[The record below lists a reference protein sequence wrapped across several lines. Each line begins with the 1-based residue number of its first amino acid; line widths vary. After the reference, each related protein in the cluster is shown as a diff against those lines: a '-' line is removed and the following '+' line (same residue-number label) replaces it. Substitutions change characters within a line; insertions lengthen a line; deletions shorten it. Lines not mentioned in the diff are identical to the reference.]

1 MKGSVISYSNG
12 APQPPSIPPAS
23 PSNFPTPPSGSS
35 TGKTLAIVFGSVA
48 AALVLALVAVF
59 VWVVPALTKGTD
71 NDQAG
76 PTAASQETT
85 STTPSSD
92 GAAVPAPAT
101 AAPTSTPALPDGAIA
116 LPPGWDALKGPGNVP
131 PDGDPQFQLFVTGES
146 SFQYLTSWKVDDLYG
161 VSTDPVTGQPMQ
173 QVARGTE
180 EKDADGISV
189 AFSFFAESE
198 EDKFGSDPVKVK
210 AAIGAIQ
217 ENLSAT
223 PAAELPAKLVGH
235 KCASDFQS
243 SAPETREF
251 RRSLAVV
258 VTFTCK
264 TAAGDDIQAANLFS
278 VTPWGTP
285 QRMGISGHKSYW
297 DANPGKLELLANAY
311 RSNRW
316 KQ

>member
-1 MKGSVISYSNG
+1 M
-12 APQPPSIPPAS
+12 
-23 PSNFPTPPSGSS
+23 
-35 TGKTLAIVFGSVA
+35 FGSVA

-59 VWVVPALTKGTD
+59 VWVIPALTKGTD
-71 NDQAG
+71 DGQAS
-76 PTAASQETT
+76 PTASSQPTAS
-85 STTPSSD
+85 STPGTD
-92 GAAVPAPAT
+92 GAAVPAPTDAASAPAPVMPAGAT
-101 AAPTSTPALPDGAIA
+101 A
-116 LPPGWDALKGPGNVP
+116 LPPGWDALKGPSNVP
-131 PDGDPQFQLFVTGES
+131 PDGDPQFQLFITGES

-161 VSTDPVTGQPMQ
+161 VSKDPETGQPMQ

-198 EDKFGSDPVKVK
+198 EDKFGSDPAKVK
-210 AAIGAIQ
+210 AAIQAIQ
-217 ENLSAT
+217 DKLAAT
-223 PAAELPAKLVGH
+223 PAADLPAQLVGH
-235 KCASDFQS
+235 KCASDFQA

-297 DANPGKLELLANAY
+297 DANPGKLEQLANAY

>member
-1 MKGSVISYSNG
+1 M
-12 APQPPSIPPAS
+12 
-23 PSNFPTPPSGSS
+23 
-35 TGKTLAIVFGSVA
+35 GKTLAIVFGSVA
-48 AALVLALVAVF
+48 AALVIALVAVF
-59 VWVVPALTKGTD
+59 VWVIPALTKGTN

-76 PTAASQETT
+76 PTAVAPERASTK
-85 STTPSSD
+85 PSSA
-92 GAAVPAPAT
+92 GAVAPAPT
-101 AAPTSTPALPDGAIA
+101 ASVSTSAPALPDGAIA
-116 LPPGWDALKGPGNVP
+116 LPAGWNDLQGPSNFP
-131 PDGDPQFQLFVTGES
+131 PDGDPQFKLFVTGES
-146 SFQYLTSWKVDDLYG
+146 SFQYLSSWSYDG
-161 VSTDPVTGQPMQ
+161 VFGVTKDPETGQPMQ
-173 QVARGTE
+173 QVAQGTE
-180 EKDADGISV
+180 EKDADGIST
-189 AFSFFAESE
+189 AFAFFAESDE
-198 EDKFGSDPVKVK
+198 GKFGSDPAKVK
-210 AAIGAIQ
+210 AAIAAIQ

-251 RRSLAVV
+251 RRALAVV

-297 DANPGKLELLANAY
+297 DANPGKLEQLANAY